1 MAEPKKG
8 LGRGLDQL
16 LPAAA
21 WLKESD
27 IQLFYCPVDRLS
39 PNPHQPR
46 RQVED
51 QAFAELIESIREQG
65 VLQPILVT
73 RTEQSEHY
81 RIIARE
87 RRWRAAMAAGLSEV
101 PVLVR
106 EASSAQALEL
116 ALIENIQRSD
126 LNCIEEA
133 RAYQQLQEAFG
144 LSQEQIATRVGKN
157 RSTVANL
164 LRLLQLP
171 PSIQDDL
178 VTGRLTMG
186 HARALLA
193 APDDQTRE
201 RFRDLILA
209 RHLSVRQTEQLVQN
223 DPPPAPSRA
232 APPPH
237 WPRWQR
243 ALSTHLG
250 ARVRLRR
257 VGSAETLAITVADET
272 QLRDLI
278 RRLGVDPDQIQ

>member
-8 LGRGLDQL
+8 LGRSLDQL
-16 LPAAA
+16 LPTAA

-27 IQLFYCPVDRLS
+27 IQLFYCPVEHLS

-46 RQVED
+46 LQVED

-73 RTEQSEHY
+73 RTEPSQHY
-81 RIIARE
+81 RIIAGE

-126 LNCIEEA
+126 LSCIEEA
-133 RAYQQLQEAFG
+133 RAYRQLQEAFG
-144 LSQEQIATRVGKN
+144 LNQEQIATRVGKN

-171 PSIQDDL
+171 SSIQDDL
-178 VTGRLTMG
+178 VSGRLTMG
-186 HARALLA
+186 HARALLS
-193 APDDQTRE
+193 APDDPSRE
-201 RFRDLILA
+201 RFRDQILA
-209 RHLSVRQTEQLVQN
+209 RGLSVRQTEQLVQSA
-223 DPPPAPSRA
+223 PPAARSRV
-232 APPPH
+232 APHPL
-237 WPRWQR
+237 WPRWQQ
-243 ALSTHLG
+243 ALSAHLG
-250 ARVRLRR
+250 APVRLRR
-257 VGSAETLAITVADET
+257 LGSTETLAITVADEN
-272 QLRDLI
+272 QLIDLI